1 MPPLSG
7 QRTGNLD
14 KVVCRH
20 SLHRPNASMIKQKKI
35 VGDFLFFCS
44 MILAF
49 SLCRLWRR
57 TVCPVPPRVDSLL
70 KRTSLSPTLMLAD
83 GWASSPEYLGQ
94 GSLRLS
100 LIKRGAVVP
109 RPSNGHLCHFR
120 SNAVPLFLAHP
131 MDTSA
136 TSANLSATSCSPSPF
151 RPPRDVVREGQP
163 SAAWHLPF
171 HLAEDTREVG
181 DEENRRRRRA
191 LRDSSVHLPGPLL
204 RPKRV

>member
-1 MPPLSG
+1 MLFPLFSRLLLFLLSVAVSLVRFYSLRTGLGGGQRGACSVPPSSG

-57 TVCPVPPRVDSLL
+57 TVCLVPPRVDSLL

-100 LIKRGAVVP
+100 LIERGAVVP

-120 SNAVPLFLAHP
+120 QPVCHLLLPLPIPPTTRCRPGRTALCCLAP
-131 MDTSA
+131 
-136 TSANLSATSCSPSPF
+136 PF
-151 RPPRDVVREGQP
+151 PPR
-163 SAAWHLPF
+163 
-171 HLAEDTREVG
+171 
-181 DEENRRRRRA
+181 RRYPRGR
-191 LRDSSVHLPGPLL
+191 
-204 RPKRV
+204 